1 MRIYGQIPHL
11 LKTVSTISSESLPL
25 VSLIIPARNEAQ
37 RIGKCIESLKS
48 QTYHRM
54 EILIVDDYSTDDT
67 VKISNDIIGSDTRF
81 RVLDLKSVRKEKPGD
96 WFGKSNAVQ
105 QGSRQAKG
113 EWLVFLDADVVLSPE
128 IVEKAVAF
136 VSENKLDLLSGI
148 PYFSCDSFWTK
159 VVQPIP
165 LQLVLLNLFHVN
177 KPESRVAFAFGCF
190 ILIRRSVFDKIGGY
204 EQVKEYIADDAE
216 LAKLVKR
223 SGFQIRIVQ
232 AQDMLTVKMYD
243 RLAEMVEG
251 WSKNICLGL
260 AQNTRIHSK
269 TLKTLFILMQFIGV
283 FILFLLPFLLM
294 GFSLILGLL
303 YNVSYW
309 GPLFLFSSLVW
320 LSGVCVQFMFQLRHG
335 VGNAKYA
342 LLSFLGGAVVLAV
355 FLDAPIRILFGKGI
369 QWRGRTYFQK
379 ESRF

>member
-1 MRIYGQIPHL
+1 
-11 LKTVSTISSESLPL
+11 
-25 VSLIIPARNEAQ
+25 
-37 RIGKCIESLKS
+37 
-48 QTYHRM
+48 M

>member
-1 MRIYGQIPHL
+1 MRIYGQIPYL
-11 LKTVSTISSESLPL
+11 SKTVSKTSSESVPL
-25 VSLIIPARNEAQ
+25 ISLIIPARNEAQ
-37 RIGKCIESLKS
+37 RIGACIESLKS
-48 QTYHRM
+48 QTYPRM

-67 VKISNDIIGSDTRF
+67 VKISKDIIGSDTRF
-81 RVLDLKSVRKEKPGD
+81 RVLDLKAVRKEKPGD

-105 QGSRQAKG
+105 EGSKQASG
-113 EWLVFLDADVVLSPE
+113 EWLVFLDADVVLTSE
-128 IVEKAVAF
+128 VVEKSVAF

-223 SGFQIRIVQ
+223 SGFKIGIVQ
-232 AQDMLTVKMYD
+232 AQDMTDVKMYERFSD
-243 RLAEMVEG
+243 MVEG

-269 TLKTLFILMQFIGV
+269 ALKTLLIFTQFIGV
-283 FILFLLPFLLM
+283 FILFLFPFLLI
-294 GFSLILGLL
+294 GISLVLGLL
-303 YNVSYW
+303 YKDSYW
-309 GPLFLFSSLVW
+309 EYVFLFSSLVW
-320 LSGVCVQFMFQLRHG
+320 LSGVCVQFLFQKRHG
-335 VGNAKYA
+335 VGNPKYA
-342 LLSFLGGAVVLAV
+342 LVSFLGGAIVLAM
-355 FLDAPIRILFGKGI
+355 FLDAPLRILSGKGI

-379 ESRF
+379 ENRF